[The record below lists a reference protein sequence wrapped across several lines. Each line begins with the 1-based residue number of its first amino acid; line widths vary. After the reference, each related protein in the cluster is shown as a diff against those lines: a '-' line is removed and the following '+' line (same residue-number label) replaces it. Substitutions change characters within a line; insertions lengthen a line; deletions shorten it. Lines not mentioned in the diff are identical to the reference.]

1 VIEQFDP
8 SLGGV
13 ERYAFGLASE
23 LVAGGE
29 RVTVFTRVPPPAGTE
44 WPTGLT
50 VVPVAVPRGSR
61 ARRHARFDAA
71 VRATI
76 GDLRRFDVVQG
87 FGQTTFH
94 NLYRVGG
101 GTHPAYLRA
110 MSAQWPRWKLWFE
123 RANPRSRR
131 RIAVERRIF
140 ARPGLRLIA
149 NSQRTRREVCADYGV
164 EPERIHVIHNFVDHE
179 VFHGGLRGR
188 LGPEVR
194 ARWALPREDFV
205 LAAVG
210 SGFPRKGLRHSIA
223 IAAELLRRGVP
234 VRLLV
239 AGRGPVRRYTRI
251 AEQLGMAGRVLFLGR
266 VPQVERVY
274 AAADAFLLPSLY
286 EPFGIAAL
294 EALACGLPVVV
305 TRSCGVAEVLTDGR
319 EGCLLDRPDDTQ
331 RASEFLAGL
340 AADARLRT
348 AFAERAQRR
357 ALAFGPK
364 QHAARV
370 LEVYHRV
377 AETRAAGGGAP

>member
-13 ERYAFGLASE
+13 ERYAFGLAGE
-23 LVAGGE
+23 LAASGE
-29 RVTVFTRVPPPAGTE
+29 RVTVFTRIPPPPGKKQPAG
-44 WPTGLT
+44 LV
-50 VVPVAVPRGSR
+50 VVPVAVPGGSR
-61 ARRHARFDAA
+61 ARRHARFDVA
-71 VRATI
+71 VHATI

-87 FGQTTFH
+87 FGQTTVH

-110 MSAQWPRWKLWFE
+110 MRAEWSRWKLFFE
-123 RANPRSRR
+123 RANPRHRR

-140 ARPGLRLIA
+140 SRPGLRLIA
-149 NSQRTRREVCADYGV
+149 NSERTRREVCADYGV

-179 VFHGGLRGR
+179 VFHGGLRGS

-194 ARWALPREDFV
+194 ARWALPRDDFV
-205 LAAVG
+205 LATVG

-223 IAAELLRRGVP
+223 IAAALLRRGIP

-239 AGRGPVRRYTRI
+239 AGRGPVHRYARI
-251 AEQLGMAGRVLFLGR
+251 AERLGMAGRVLFLGR
-266 VPQVERVY
+266 LPQVERVY

-305 TRSCGVAEVLTDGR
+305 TRCCGVAEVLTDGR
-319 EGCLLDRPDDTQ
+319 EGCLLERPDDTR

-340 AADARLRT
+340 AADPDLRA

-357 ALAFGPK
+357 ALAFEPK
-364 QHAARV
+364 QHVARV
-370 LEVYHRV
+370 LEVYRRV
-377 AETRAAGGGAP
+377 ADTRAVGGGEP